1 MKLNNPSQNCID
13 PLVYE
18 EFFHSLL
25 YGNRLKCSEIT
36 YNLIR
41 CRLPVKNLY
50 EDILKSSMYTI
61 GDLWEHGKI
70 SVATE
75 HLASA
80 IVEKILN
87 DVYPA
92 IISTQKNNKTVVLAC
107 VEHELHQI
115 GIKMVADIFEMN
127 NWNVLCLG
135 ANTPTRDLIQ
145 FIDHHKP
152 DVVALSL
159 SIYMHLPLLE
169 KMVHTI
175 RAAFKDLPILIGG
188 QAFTLAGE
196 SIVSGHEKVFLLN
209 SLSSVESFIK
219 EFDNE

>member
-1 MKLNNPSQNCID
+1 MKLNNLSQKCID
-13 PLVYE
+13 PKVYE
-18 EFFHSLL
+18 EFLQSLL
-25 YGNRLKCSEIT
+25 YGNRLKCTEIT

-50 EDILKSSMYTI
+50 EDVLKTSMYTI

-92 IISTQKNNKTVVLAC
+92 IISTEKNNKTVVLAC

-135 ANTPTRDLIQ
+135 ANTPTKDLIQ
-145 FIDHHKP
+145 FLDLHKP

-159 SIYMHLPLLE
+159 SIYFHMPILD
-169 KMVHTI
+169 KMIFAI
-175 RAAFKDLPILIGG
+175 RAAYNDLPIIIGG
-188 QAFTLAGE
+188 QAFAHGGE
-196 SIVSGHEKVFLLN
+196 DIVSRYEKVSL
-209 SLSSVESFIK
+209 LSSLNNVETFIK
-219 EFDNE
+219 DFK